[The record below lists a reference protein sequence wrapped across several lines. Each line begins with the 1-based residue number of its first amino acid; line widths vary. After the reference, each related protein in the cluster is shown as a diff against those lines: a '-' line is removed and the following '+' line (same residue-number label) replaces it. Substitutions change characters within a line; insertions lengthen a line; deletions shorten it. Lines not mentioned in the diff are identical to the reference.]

1 MKAKSVGQLG
11 LCAMAAAISDAVYN
25 ATRVRVQEYPITL
38 DKLLKGLPSVAQNI
52 PGAALQVLGGA
63 SHRGAIKQP
72 AAFAD
77 PVAAL

>member
-1 MKAKSVGQLG
+1 
-11 LCAMAAAISDAVYN
+11 
-25 ATRVRVQEYPITL
+25 VRVQEYPITL

-52 PGAALQVLGGA
+52 PGAALQVLG
-63 SHRGAIKQP
+63 AIEQP